1 MNRAVRK
8 RKSITLE
15 KKIEIINASE
25 DAENKSDLA
34 GLFDLNR
41 ETVRDILRNK
51 ESIMKAAE
59 EGMNLQRAKLR
70 KAANGE
76 IEEAVL
82 NWAKRMRSQNL
93 PITGDLMKVSS
104 KKHKTFGSLMGGLKF
119 FSDAHDSFSKK
130 R

>member
-15 KKIEIINASE
+15 KKIEIINAAE
-25 DAENKSDLA
+25 DAKNKVDLA
-34 GLFDLNR
+34 GRFDLNR
-41 ETVRDILRNK
+41 ETVRSILRNK

-59 EGMNLQRAKLR
+59 EGMNLQRAKLK

-82 NWAKRMRSQNL
+82 NWTKRMRSQNL
-93 PITGDLMKVSS
+93 PITGDLMKVSR
-104 KKHKTFGSLMGGLKF
+104 KNTIRLGV
-119 FSDAHDSFSKK
+119 
-130 R
+130 

>member
-15 KKIEIINASE
+15 KKIEIINSSE
-25 DAENKSDLA
+25 DAKNKSDLA

-119 FSDAHDSFSKK
+119 FSDAHDIFSKK

>member
-8 RKSITLE
+8 RKSFTLE
-15 KKIEIINASE
+15 KKIEIINSSE
-25 DAENKSDLA
+25 DAKNKSDLA

-76 IEEAVL
+76 IKEAVL

>member
-25 DAENKSDLA
+25 DAKNKSDLA

>member
-15 KKIEIINASE
+15 KKIEIINSSE
-25 DAENKSDLA
+25 DAKNKSDLA

>member
-15 KKIEIINASE
+15 KKIEIINSSE
-25 DAENKSDLA
+25 DAKNKSD

-59 EGMNLQRAKLR
+59 EWMNLQRAKLR

-104 KKHKTFGSLMGGLKF
+104 KKHKTFGEFNGRPKIFL
-119 FSDAHDSFSKK
+119 
-130 R
+130 